1 MSSIDRNA
9 TVNPSLLVEVTSSA
23 TEDYDRG
30 EKLSHFKQCPTL
42 QAVMI
47 VSHRRPQVTIV
58 LRNASGWDTFEYR
71 SGEVVDVPALSLR
84 LSVDD
89 LYAGIA
95 LDPH

>member
-1 MSSIDRNA
+1 
-9 TVNPSLLVEVTSSA
+9 
-23 TEDYDRG
+23 
-30 EKLSHFKQCPTL
+30 
-42 QAVMI
+42 MI